1 MYGAERSNWSAIW
14 FARERAHFRLWLSK
28 IVVITLFRP
37 CLVLDGGCLESRP
50 IYRKI
55 GKRPTSGLGTGSA
68 LLYACG
74 EQSVGAN
81 KPPMGACASDGCS
94 VGGLFARTAP
104 SEFLYTCGD
113 FNPDCALVHLAA
125 HQQLFTT

>member
-1 MYGAERSNWSAIW
+1 MVSARRERWYGAERSNWSAI
-14 FARERAHFRLWLSK
+14 RLVRDRAHFRLWLSK

-37 CLVLDGGCLESRP
+37 CLLLYGGCLESRP

-55 GKRPTSGLGTGSA
+55 GKRPTSGLGTGTA

-74 EQSVGAN
+74 EHVS
-81 KPPMGACASDGCS
+81 PC
-94 VGGLFARTAP
+94 
-104 SEFLYTCGD
+104 EFLYTCGD